1 MIFIR
6 HSKSLSPNLKNCFFP
21 WNQND
26 AGSSS
31 AAFIKW
37 GQWAST
43 RSDMF
48 PEKLCQE
55 LEELQASAPKHSW
68 SFSEKVMEST
78 LGLPADALMDVFD
91 SFDREPLASGSVAQV
106 YKANLGGQLVAVK
119 V

>member
-1 MIFIR
+1 
-6 HSKSLSPNLKNCFFP
+6 
-21 WNQND
+21 
-26 AGSSS
+26 
-31 AAFIKW
+31 
-37 GQWAST
+37 
-43 RSDMF
+43 MF